1 MKAKVQFSKMRET
14 FYLHTMHFNPQP
26 GKFHVLKV
34 QRIVNFGVYLE
45 GGEQGILLPKRY
57 VSPQVKLGDE
67 LKVFLYHDGEDRLI
81 ATTDVPYAQLEEIAL
96 LTVISTNPQGAFM
109 NWGLMKDLFVP
120 KSQQINRMIP
130 QGKYMVKI
138 KQDVKTGRLYGTE
151 KWEHEI
157 SNENLTLQEKEQVE
171 MMIHRRTDLGYAV
184 VINHKHHGLLYH
196 EEIFQ
201 SIYPGARFSGFIKKI
216 YPENNQIDAAIGK
229 PGYQRVDDQ
238 SAIIL
243 KLLEDNGGFLPYHD
257 KSDPEQ
263 IYEVFQMSKKTFK
276 MCLGNLYK
284 LRLIEIGP
292 TGIKLI

>member
-1 MKAKVQFSKMRET
+1 
-14 FYLHTMHFNPQP
+14 MHSNLQP
-26 GKFHVLKV
+26 GKFHALKV
-34 QRIVNFGVYLE
+34 QRQVPFGVYLE
-45 GGEQGILLPKRY
+45 DGENGILLPKRY
-57 VSPQVKLGDE
+57 VPPHVKPGDVLE
-67 LKVFLYHDGEDRLI
+67 VFLYHDGEDRLI
-81 ATTDVPYAQLEEIAL
+81 ATTDKPFAQLDEIAL
-96 LTVISTNPQGAFM
+96 LTVVSINPQGAFV

-130 QGKYMVKI
+130 HGKYMVKI
-138 KQDVKTGRLYGTE
+138 KVDLKTGRLYGTE

-157 SNENLTLQEKEQVE
+157 SNDTLTIQEKEQVE
-171 MMIHRRTDLGYAV
+171 LMVQRRTDLGYAAI
-184 VINHKHHGLLYH
+184 INHKHHGLLYH

-216 YPENNQIDAAIGK
+216 YPENNQIDAVIGK

-243 KLLEDNGGFLPYHD
+243 KLLEENGGFLPYHD

-263 IYEVFQMSKKTFK
+263 IYEIFEMSKKTFK

-284 LRLIEIGP
+284 LKRIEIGP
-292 TGIKLI
+292 KGIKLLP